1 VDEAFED
8 HGPLKDLKKVT
19 DKGLVTRA
27 CFDHL
32 AKSSDE
38 SQFSNEEIR
47 GFLIS
52 FGLAT
57 PVEGQ
62 DCLYIPSL
70 IQDNNR
76 SSVMNQLTQM
86 KKDKMSLGFLFKSKK
101 LDEFHEVY
109 SKLICKL
116 YQETHISLHMGFVE
130 KVENRPIGEVSGMW
144 GFLKCLAQDVDRF
157 QEFVIMET
165 ERNSM
170 RPGDQRFARDKVM

>member
-1 VDEAFED
+1 MT
-8 HGPLKDLKKVT
+8 GT
-19 DKGLVTRA
+19 GLVTRA

-32 AKSSDE
+32 ASWNEGDGSCDK
-38 SQFSNEEIR
+38 SQFSNDEIR
-47 GFLIS
+47 DFLIS

-57 PVEGQ
+57 PIVNISIDGQ

-70 IQDNNR
+70 IQDDNR

-86 KKDKMSLGFLFKSKK
+86 KRDKMFLGFLFKSKK
-101 LDEFHEVY
+101 LDEFHSVY

-116 YQETHISLHMGFVE
+116 YQETNISLHMGFVE

-144 GFLKCLAQDVDRF
+144 GFLKCLAHDDNGF

-170 RPGDQRFARDKVM
+170 RPEDQRFARDKVP

>member
-1 VDEAFED
+1 M
-8 HGPLKDLKKVT
+8 T
-19 DKGLVTRA
+19 DTGLLTRE

-32 AKSSDE
+32 VSSGDE
-38 SQFSNEEIR
+38 SKFSKDDIR

-70 IQDNNR
+70 IRDNNR
-76 SSVMNQLTQM
+76 PYVMNQLKQM
-86 KKDKMSLGFLFKSKK
+86 QRDKMSLGFLFKSKK

-109 SKLICKL
+109 SRLICKL
-116 YQETHISLHMGFVE
+116 HQDTHISLHMAFVE

-144 GFLKCLAQDVDRF
+144 GFLECLAQDANGF

-170 RPGDQRFARDKVM
+170 RPEDQRFARDKVM